1 MKKYMV
7 IYHAPA
13 AAIEQVRAGSP
24 EDQKED
30 MAPWMAWVER
40 CGDGLVDL
48 GTPLAG
54 GQKVT
59 KSGSSPSNKSVVGYS
74 VLQADNI
81 EAAKEMVKG
90 HPHLELGAGCEVEVH
105 EALPL
110 PT

>member
-48 GTPLAG
+48 GNTTG
-54 GQKVT
+54 GR
-59 KSGSSPSNKSVVGYS
+59 
-74 VLQADNI
+74 A
-81 EAAKEMVKG
+81 KG
-90 HPHLELGAGCEVEVH
+90 HQVGKLAKRQERGRVLSPAGR
-105 EALPL
+105 
-110 PT
+110 